1 MTRPTTTGKAQD
13 LITFTRSTAGT
24 ALAKI
29 SYGEEL
35 VTNGDF
41 ASDSDWAKQVS
52 ANWTISGGKLNGANS
67 TGWIKQ
73 NGIVENG
80 KAYKITVDAIVSGGS
95 FRMVTTAD
103 GSTYTSYI
111 TSSGSYVFYIRP
123 LNALS
128 GGFEFI
134 GNGFTGSI
142 DNISVKEVLYDQPDG
157 TLQLFNHPI
166 NKPRIEYDAEG
177 NCLGLLVEEA
187 RTNLVTQS
195 EFASG
200 FLHYHITLTR
210 NQTAS
215 PDTNIN
221 AGSAVPTAVNTEHY
235 LECVL
240 SSPSSGTYTQSVF
253 VKANGYSKVALTPVH
268 IGADQGATSTAR
280 FDLTEGTSTQIGSA
294 VPYISNLGNG
304 WYRIAI
310 TYTAT
315 GTVTNHRFR
324 VQVLSDSY
332 GSVWQANGADGI
344 YVYGAQLETGSF
356 PTSYIPTSGSAV
368 TRSADVASLAV
379 SEFGYNQD
387 QGTVVVTFSNFEQT
401 TAAGSRGIVGTS
413 STGRFAYINGGRVR
427 SYDGTSVITSSPT
440 VYKNTFIKSASTF
453 DASGQAVSVNG
464 TAAVTGSFDGTWGN
478 DGVLYMGRIGSS
490 LLMSGYITSLQYYP
504 LRLSNAQLQAL
515 TIMTHYLKF
524 ESEEQMSIA
533 LSDYYDDEDNFLSG
547 NHEYTFDIVG
557 LIYRA
562 TEETETDEEG
572 NEYPVMEAIEG
583 WHVNYLG
590 DLPEALVSYELEEP
604 SNPARVFA
612 GHQPVQEVEQ
622 DEYL

>member
-13 LITFTRSTAGT
+13 LITFTRSTTGT

-41 ASDSDWAKQVS
+41 SSDSNWNKNP
-52 ANWTISGGKLNGANS
+52 NWTISNGA
-67 TGWIKQ
+67 
-73 NGIVENG
+73 
-80 KAYKITVDAIVSGGS
+80 AIS
-95 FRMVTTAD
+95 D
-103 GSTYTSYI
+103 GSTSQNINQGTVTSVVNKPYLLSV
-111 TSSGSYVFYIRP
+111 TLSSLSQGSVTVTFGGAAS
-123 LNALS
+123 LNAS
-128 GGFEFI
+128 S
-134 GNGFTGSI
+134 TGTHSLLVIPSSSDRIRIYASDYAIASI
-142 DNISVKEVLYDQPDG
+142 DNVSIKEVLYDQPDG

-177 NCLGLLVEEA
+177 NCLGLLVEEG

-200 FLHYHITLTR
+200 YGNHYLPLTR

-221 AGSAVPTAVNTEHY
+221 AASAVPTAVNSEHY
-235 LECVL
+235 LEYVL

-268 IGADQGATSTAR
+268 VGADQGATSTAQ
-280 FDLTEGTSTQIGSA
+280 FDLTEGTSTQSGSA

-332 GSVWQANGADGI
+332 GYVWQANGADGI

-387 QGTVVVTFSNFEQT
+387 QFSVVVESDFFGKDSAVSTLCYIGESNDDRVLLYYNSQDVNYQVKS
-401 TAAGSRGIVGTS
+401 AGSSQAQRVVAGNVSKSAYRYKLNDMVLAGDGNIATTDTS
-413 STGRFAYINGGRVR
+413 ANLLSGVQNNIYIGGYFNGGATLN
-427 SYDGTSVITSSPT
+427 GH
-440 VYKNTFIKSASTF
+440 IKS
-453 DASGQAVSVNG
+453 
-464 TAAVTGSFDGTWGN
+464 
-478 DGVLYMGRIGSS
+478 I
-490 LLMSGYITSLQYYP
+490 QYYP
-504 LRLSNAQLQAL
+504 LGLSNAQLQAL
-515 TIMTHYLKF
+515 T
-524 ESEEQMSIA
+524 S
-533 LSDYYDDEDNFLSG
+533 
-547 NHEYTFDIVG
+547 
-557 LIYRA
+557 
-562 TEETETDEEG
+562 
-572 NEYPVMEAIEG
+572 
-583 WHVNYLG
+583 
-590 DLPEALVSYELEEP
+590 
-604 SNPARVFA
+604 
-612 GHQPVQEVEQ
+612 
-622 DEYL
+622 

>member
-13 LITFTRSTAGT
+13 LITFTRSTTGT

-142 DNISVKEVLYDQPDG
+142 DNISVKEVLYDRPDG

-200 FLHYHITLTR
+200 FGNHYLPLTR

-221 AGSAVPTAVNTEHY
+221 AASAVPTAVNTEHY

-268 IGADQGATSTAR
+268 IGADQGATSTA
-280 FDLTEGTSTQIGSA
+280 QI
-294 VPYISNLGNG
+294 
-304 WYRIAI
+304 
-310 TYTAT
+310 
-315 GTVTNHRFR
+315 
-324 VQVLSDSY
+324 
-332 GSVWQANGADGI
+332 
-344 YVYGAQLETGSF
+344 
-356 PTSYIPTSGSAV
+356 
-368 TRSADVASLAV
+368 
-379 SEFGYNQD
+379 
-387 QGTVVVTFSNFEQT
+387 
-401 TAAGSRGIVGTS
+401 
-413 STGRFAYINGGRVR
+413 
-427 SYDGTSVITSSPT
+427 
-440 VYKNTFIKSASTF
+440 
-453 DASGQAVSVNG
+453 
-464 TAAVTGSFDGTWGN
+464 
-478 DGVLYMGRIGSS
+478 
-490 LLMSGYITSLQYYP
+490 
-504 LRLSNAQLQAL
+504 
-515 TIMTHYLKF
+515 
-524 ESEEQMSIA
+524 
-533 LSDYYDDEDNFLSG
+533 
-547 NHEYTFDIVG
+547 
-557 LIYRA
+557 
-562 TEETETDEEG
+562 
-572 NEYPVMEAIEG
+572 
-583 WHVNYLG
+583 
-590 DLPEALVSYELEEP
+590 
-604 SNPARVFA
+604 
-612 GHQPVQEVEQ
+612 
-622 DEYL
+622 

>member
-1 MTRPTTTGKAQD
+1 MTA
-13 LITFTRSTAGT
+13 
-24 ALAKI
+24 
-29 SYGEEL
+29 
-35 VTNGDF
+35 
-41 ASDSDWAKQVS
+41 
-52 ANWTISGGKLNGANS
+52 
-67 TGWIKQ
+67 
-73 NGIVENG
+73 
-80 KAYKITVDAIVSGGS
+80 
-95 FRMVTTAD
+95 
-103 GSTYTSYI
+103 
-111 TSSGSYVFYIRP
+111 
-123 LNALS
+123 
-128 GGFEFI
+128 
-134 GNGFTGSI
+134 SI
-142 DNISVKEVLYDQPDG
+142 DNISVKEVLYDRPDG

-200 FLHYHITLTR
+200 FLNYHITLTR

-387 QGTVVVTFSNFEQT
+387 QGSVVVE
-401 TAAGSRGIVGTS
+401 
-413 STGRFAYINGGRVR
+413 
-427 SYDGTSVITSSPT
+427 
-440 VYKNTFIKSASTF
+440 
-453 DASGQAVSVNG
+453 SG
-464 TAAVTGSFDGTWGN
+464 
-478 DGVLYMGRIGSS
+478 L
-490 LLMSGYITSLQYYP
+490 
-504 LRLSNAQLQAL
+504 
-515 TIMTHYLKF
+515 
-524 ESEEQMSIA
+524 
-533 LSDYYDDEDNFLSG
+533 
-547 NHEYTFDIVG
+547 
-557 LIYRA
+557 
-562 TEETETDEEG
+562 
-572 NEYPVMEAIEG
+572 
-583 WHVNYLG
+583 
-590 DLPEALVSYELEEP
+590 
-604 SNPARVFA
+604 
-612 GHQPVQEVEQ
+612 
-622 DEYL
+622 

>member
-13 LITFTRSTAGT
+13 LITFTRSTTGT

-35 VTNGDF
+35 VTNGTF
-41 ASDSDWAKQVS
+41 TGTGNVT
-52 ANWTISGGKLNGANS
+52 NWTIDA
-67 TGWIKQ
+67 
-73 NGIVENG
+73 
-80 KAYKITVDAIVSGGS
+80 DAINNNGVNKFDVTAGATTNVLATQTIALTIGRVYQLS
-95 FRMVTTAD
+95 FERLAGTDSCSLSAASAGLPTFYSSAIGVETRTFVATAD
-103 GSTYTSYI
+103 SALFLI
-111 TSSGSYVFYIRP
+111 NSGS
-123 LNALS
+123 
-128 GGFEFI
+128 
-134 GNGFTGSI
+134 GSATAI
-142 DNISVKEVLYDQPDG
+142 LDNVSVKEVLYDRPDG

-177 NCLGLLVEEA
+177 NCLGLLVEEG

-200 FLHYHITLTR
+200 YGNHYLPLTR

-221 AGSAVPTAVNTEHY
+221 AASAVPTAVNSEHY
-235 LECVL
+235 LEYVL

-268 IGADQGATSTAR
+268 VGADQGATSTAQ
-280 FDLTEGTSTQIGSA
+280 FDLTEGTSTQSGSA

-332 GSVWQANGADGI
+332 GYVWQANGADGI

-387 QGTVVVTFSNFEQT
+387 QGSFVIKFDYNDPQN
-401 TAAGSRGIVGTS
+401 VGTKFLLS
-413 STGRFAYINGGRVR
+413 STSSSRFAYTNGNTSTFY
-427 SYDGTSVITSSPT
+427 SYDGVTSLNYGSLSGDGTQYILATGMD
-440 VYKNTFIKSASTF
+440 SAGSV
-453 DASGQAVSVNG
+453 GVVNG
-464 TAAVTGSFDGTWGN
+464 GTLSTSTATPQDNVSTN
-478 DGVLYMGRIGSS
+478 IYIGSS
-490 LLMSGYITSLQYYP
+490 AGTNQFLSAHIKSVQYYP

-515 TIMTHYLKF
+515 TI
-524 ESEEQMSIA
+524 
-533 LSDYYDDEDNFLSG
+533 
-547 NHEYTFDIVG
+547 
-557 LIYRA
+557 
-562 TEETETDEEG
+562 
-572 NEYPVMEAIEG
+572 
-583 WHVNYLG
+583 
-590 DLPEALVSYELEEP
+590 
-604 SNPARVFA
+604 
-612 GHQPVQEVEQ
+612 
-622 DEYL
+622 

>member
-13 LITFTRSTAGT
+13 LITFTRSTTGT

-200 FLHYHITLTR
+200 FLNYHITLTR

-379 SEFGYNQD
+379 SEFGYNQY

-604 SNPARVFA
+604 STPARVFA
-612 GHQPVQEVEQ
+612 GHEPVQEVEQ

>member
-13 LITFTRSTAGT
+13 LITFTRSTTGT

-142 DNISVKEVLYDQPDG
+142 DNISVKEVLYDRPDG

-200 FLHYHITLTR
+200 FLNYHITLTR

-387 QGTVVVTFSNFEQT
+387 QFSVVVESDFFGRDAAVSTLCYIGESSDDRVILYYNSQNINYQVKS
-401 TAAGSRGIVGTS
+401 AGSSQVQKGVSGNVSKSAYRYKLNDMVLAGDGNISTTETSANLLGGTQNNI
-413 STGRFAYINGGRVR
+413 YIGGTTDGGATLNGH
-427 SYDGTSVITSSPT
+427 
-440 VYKNTFIKSASTF
+440 IKS
-453 DASGQAVSVNG
+453 
-464 TAAVTGSFDGTWGN
+464 
-478 DGVLYMGRIGSS
+478 I
-490 LLMSGYITSLQYYP
+490 QYYP
-504 LRLSNAQLQAL
+504 LGLSNAQLQAL
-515 TIMTHYLKF
+515 T
-524 ESEEQMSIA
+524 
-533 LSDYYDDEDNFLSG
+533 
-547 NHEYTFDIVG
+547 V
-557 LIYRA
+557 
-562 TEETETDEEG
+562 
-572 NEYPVMEAIEG
+572 
-583 WHVNYLG
+583 
-590 DLPEALVSYELEEP
+590 
-604 SNPARVFA
+604 
-612 GHQPVQEVEQ
+612 
-622 DEYL
+622 

>member
-13 LITFTRSTAGT
+13 LITFTRSTTGT

-41 ASDSDWAKQVS
+41 SNGTTGW
-52 ANWTISGGKLNGANS
+52 NFRTETPESGRARLNNTSLGNITYYNQTAVGEVGKVYVLTYDVLATNGA
-67 TGWIKQ
+67 TLVLQ
-73 NGIVENG
+73 QATELPL
-80 KAYKITVDAIVSGGS
+80 D
-95 FRMVTTAD
+95 TT
-103 GSTYTSYI
+103 T
-111 TSSGSYVFYIRP
+111 
-123 LNALS
+123 
-128 GGFEFI
+128 
-134 GNGFTGSI
+134 TGSKRLTFNWSRVGGALTI
-142 DNISVKEVLYDQPDG
+142 KRLTSNTDVTVDNISVKEVLYDRPDG
-157 TLQLFNHPI
+157 TLQLLNHPI

-200 FLHYHITLTR
+200 FLNYHITLTR

-332 GSVWQANGADGI
+332 GAVWQANGADGI
-344 YVYGAQLETGSF
+344 YVYGAQLEQGSF

-379 SEFGYNQD
+379 SEFGYNQY

-478 DGVLYMGRIGSS
+478 DGVLYVGRIGSS

-515 TIMTHYLKF
+515 T
-524 ESEEQMSIA
+524 
-533 LSDYYDDEDNFLSG
+533 
-547 NHEYTFDIVG
+547 V
-557 LIYRA
+557 
-562 TEETETDEEG
+562 
-572 NEYPVMEAIEG
+572 
-583 WHVNYLG
+583 
-590 DLPEALVSYELEEP
+590 
-604 SNPARVFA
+604 
-612 GHQPVQEVEQ
+612 
-622 DEYL
+622 

>member
-13 LITFTRSTAGT
+13 LITFTRSTTGT

-35 VTNGDF
+35 VTNGTF
-41 ASDSDWAKQVS
+41 ATDSDWSKDS
-52 ANWTISGGKLNGANS
+52 GWTISNGQAQCDGTDGAQFRTIDSPLTDGKTYYIS
-67 TGWIKQ
+67 Y
-73 NGIVENG
+73 E
-80 KAYKITVDAIVSGGS
+80 ITA
-95 FRMVTTAD
+95 
-103 GSTYTSYI
+103 YTSGDIRVLGQGFYGI
-111 TSSGSYVFYIRP
+111 SGNSVSTVTGIFVATKPYVRFYSSAF
-123 LNALS
+123 N
-128 GGFEFI
+128 
-134 GNGFTGSI
+134 GSI
-142 DNISVKEVLYDQPDG
+142 DNVSVKEVSFDQPDG

-177 NCLGLLVEEA
+177 NCLGLLVEEG

-200 FLHYHITLTR
+200 YGNHYLPLTR

-221 AGSAVPTAVNTEHY
+221 AASAVPTAVNSEHY
-235 LECVL
+235 LEYVL

-268 IGADQGATSTAR
+268 VGADQGATSTAQ
-280 FDLTEGTSTQIGSA
+280 FDLTEGTSTQSGSA

-332 GSVWQANGADGI
+332 GYVWQANGADGI

-387 QGTVVVTFSNFEQT
+387 QGSFVIKFDYNDPQN
-401 TAAGSRGIVGTS
+401 VGTKFLLS
-413 STGRFAYINGGRVR
+413 STSSSRFAYTNGNTSTFY
-427 SYDGTSVITSSPT
+427 SYDGVTSLNYGSLSGDGTQYILATGMD
-440 VYKNTFIKSASTF
+440 SAGSV
-453 DASGQAVSVNG
+453 GVVNG
-464 TAAVTGSFDGTWGN
+464 GTLSTSTATPQDNVSTN
-478 DGVLYMGRIGSS
+478 IYIGSS
-490 LLMSGYITSLQYYP
+490 AGTNQFLSAHIKSVQYYP

-515 TIMTHYLKF
+515 TI
-524 ESEEQMSIA
+524 
-533 LSDYYDDEDNFLSG
+533 
-547 NHEYTFDIVG
+547 
-557 LIYRA
+557 
-562 TEETETDEEG
+562 
-572 NEYPVMEAIEG
+572 
-583 WHVNYLG
+583 
-590 DLPEALVSYELEEP
+590 
-604 SNPARVFA
+604 
-612 GHQPVQEVEQ
+612 
-622 DEYL
+622 

>member
-13 LITFTRSTAGT
+13 LITFTRSTTGT

-41 ASDSDWAKQVS
+41 SSDSNWNKNP
-52 ANWTISGGKLNGANS
+52 NWTISNGA
-67 TGWIKQ
+67 
-73 NGIVENG
+73 
-80 KAYKITVDAIVSGGS
+80 AIS
-95 FRMVTTAD
+95 D
-103 GSTYTSYI
+103 GSTSQNINQGTVTSVVNKPYLLSV
-111 TSSGSYVFYIRP
+111 TLSSLSQGSVTVTFGGAAS
-123 LNALS
+123 LNAS
-128 GGFEFI
+128 S
-134 GNGFTGSI
+134 TGTHSLLVIPSSSDRIRIYASDYAIASI
-142 DNISVKEVLYDQPDG
+142 DNVSIKEVLYDQPDG

-177 NCLGLLVEEA
+177 NCLGLLVEEG

-200 FLHYHITLTR
+200 YGNHYLPLTR

-221 AGSAVPTAVNTEHY
+221 AASAVPTAVNTEHY
-235 LECVL
+235 LEYVL

-268 IGADQGATSTAR
+268 VGADQGATSTAQ
-280 FDLTEGTSTQIGSA
+280 FDLTEGTSTQSGSA

-332 GSVWQANGADGI
+332 GYVWQANGADGI

-387 QGTVVVTFSNFEQT
+387 QGSVVVKCSGGEVNGAAAAFNDGSAFNSIMTFWVVAASALRLRVYTGNAQYVSIQLPFTEGEIEF
-401 TAAGSRGIVGTS
+401 AAGLKENNFAASSNGVLGTDTDGLMPLTATTTLNIGAEIAGASRI
-413 STGRFAYINGGRVR
+413 YNGH
-427 SYDGTSVITSSPT
+427 
-440 VYKNTFIKSASTF
+440 IKS
-453 DASGQAVSVNG
+453 
-464 TAAVTGSFDGTWGN
+464 
-478 DGVLYMGRIGSS
+478 I
-490 LLMSGYITSLQYYP
+490 QYYP

-515 TIMTHYLKF
+515 T
-524 ESEEQMSIA
+524 S
-533 LSDYYDDEDNFLSG
+533 
-547 NHEYTFDIVG
+547 
-557 LIYRA
+557 
-562 TEETETDEEG
+562 
-572 NEYPVMEAIEG
+572 
-583 WHVNYLG
+583 
-590 DLPEALVSYELEEP
+590 
-604 SNPARVFA
+604 
-612 GHQPVQEVEQ
+612 
-622 DEYL
+622 

>member
-13 LITFTRSTAGT
+13 LITFTRSTTGT

-35 VTNGDF
+35 VTNGTFDNNIDGWTTGSNVTSSYYSGT
-41 ASDSDWAKQVS
+41 AQLALGGEISWTYT
-52 ANWTISGGKLNGANS
+52 NWFSQNVFETGKLYFV
-67 TGWIKQ
+67 TF
-73 NGIVENG
+73 
-80 KAYKITVDAIVSGGS
+80 DATYVSGGS
-95 FRMVTTAD
+95 LQAGYGYDLGVTA
-103 GSTYTSYI
+103 S
-111 TSSGSYVFYIRP
+111 SSGTYSFIVNPDIGAGSLAQREHLTF
-123 LNALS
+123 AGAS
-128 GGFEFI
+128 GAVWR
-134 GNGFTGSI
+134 I
-142 DNISVKEVLYDQPDG
+142 DNVSVKEVSFDRPDG

-166 NKPRIEYDAEG
+166 DKPRIEYDAEG

-200 FLHYHITLTR
+200 FLNYHITLTR

-379 SEFGYNQD
+379 SEFGYNQG
-387 QGTVVVTFSNFEQT
+387 QGTVFINCLITEQPDFNLRVIDGNSNT
-401 TAAGSRGIVGTS
+401 KRWMYVNAPDNDYGLK
-413 STGRFAYINGGRVR
+413 Y
-427 SYDGTSVITSSPT
+427 YDGTNNPTLVSSGIPLNMKAAVAVTPT
-440 VYKNTFIKSASTF
+440 QVFGAANSSAVGSGAHNGTLLDISQFNFFATLNGHIKS
-453 DASGQAVSVNG
+453 V
-464 TAAVTGSFDGTWGN
+464 
-478 DGVLYMGRIGSS
+478 
-490 LLMSGYITSLQYYP
+490 QYYP

-515 TIMTHYLKF
+515 T
-524 ESEEQMSIA
+524 
-533 LSDYYDDEDNFLSG
+533 
-547 NHEYTFDIVG
+547 V
-557 LIYRA
+557 
-562 TEETETDEEG
+562 
-572 NEYPVMEAIEG
+572 
-583 WHVNYLG
+583 
-590 DLPEALVSYELEEP
+590 
-604 SNPARVFA
+604 
-612 GHQPVQEVEQ
+612 
-622 DEYL
+622 

>member
-13 LITFTRSTAGT
+13 LITFTRSTTGT

-41 ASDSDWAKQVS
+41 SSDSNWNKNP
-52 ANWTISGGKLNGANS
+52 NWTISNGA
-67 TGWIKQ
+67 
-73 NGIVENG
+73 
-80 KAYKITVDAIVSGGS
+80 AIS
-95 FRMVTTAD
+95 D
-103 GSTYTSYI
+103 GSTSQNINQGTVTSVVNKPYLLSV
-111 TSSGSYVFYIRP
+111 TLSSLSQGSVTVTFGGAAS
-123 LNALS
+123 LNAS
-128 GGFEFI
+128 S
-134 GNGFTGSI
+134 TGTHSLLVIPSSSDRIRIYASDYAIASI
-142 DNISVKEVLYDQPDG
+142 DNVSIKEVLYDRPDG

-200 FLHYHITLTR
+200 YQNHYLPLTR

-221 AGSAVPTAVNTEHY
+221 AASAVPTAVNSEHY
-235 LECVL
+235 LEYVL

-268 IGADQGATSTAR
+268 VGADQGATSTAQ
-280 FDLTEGTSTQIGSA
+280 FDLTEGTSTQSGSA

-332 GSVWQANGADGI
+332 GYVWQANGADGI
-344 YVYGAQLETGSF
+344 YVYGAQLETGFF

-368 TRSADVASLAV
+368 TRSADLASLAV
-379 SEFGYNQD
+379 SKFGYNQD
-387 QGTVVVTFSNFEQT
+387 QFSVVVESDFFGKDSAVSTLCYIGESHDDRVLLYYNSQDVNYQVKS
-401 TAAGSRGIVGTS
+401 AGSSQAQRVVAGNVSKSAYRYKLNDMVLAGDGNIATTDTS
-413 STGRFAYINGGRVR
+413 ANLLSGVQNNIYIGGYFNGGATLN
-427 SYDGTSVITSSPT
+427 GH
-440 VYKNTFIKSASTF
+440 IKS
-453 DASGQAVSVNG
+453 
-464 TAAVTGSFDGTWGN
+464 
-478 DGVLYMGRIGSS
+478 I
-490 LLMSGYITSLQYYP
+490 QYYP
-504 LRLSNAQLQAL
+504 LGLSNAQLQAL
-515 TIMTHYLKF
+515 T
-524 ESEEQMSIA
+524 S
-533 LSDYYDDEDNFLSG
+533 
-547 NHEYTFDIVG
+547 
-557 LIYRA
+557 
-562 TEETETDEEG
+562 
-572 NEYPVMEAIEG
+572 
-583 WHVNYLG
+583 
-590 DLPEALVSYELEEP
+590 
-604 SNPARVFA
+604 
-612 GHQPVQEVEQ
+612 
-622 DEYL
+622 